1 MSFVNCASLAEFN
14 ANTPDEFKA
23 AIGNSID
30 DTREVLLNEWIPDC
44 ADIIRS
50 GLHEGMTHKVLVI
63 AMTHVIIQKKNN

>member
-50 GLHEGMTHKVLVI
+50 GLDEGMTHKVLVI
-63 AMTHVIIQKKNN
+63 AMTHWGTM